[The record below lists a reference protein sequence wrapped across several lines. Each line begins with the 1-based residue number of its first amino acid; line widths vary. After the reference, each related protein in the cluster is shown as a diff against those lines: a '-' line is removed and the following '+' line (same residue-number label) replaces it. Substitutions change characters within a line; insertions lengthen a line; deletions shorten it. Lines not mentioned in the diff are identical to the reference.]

1 MSRTPI
7 VVLMSSVLVAGC
19 AGVSPTQLG
28 QMIGSVA
35 GGAIA
40 PGVGV
45 PLGGLIGNVAGMV
58 VEHQVHKTREQH
70 ERVDLSRELQRPTAS
85 GQGAPQSSAALGT
98 PTRVWVDEHLQQGRL
113 VAGHFELRPIP

>member
-1 MSRTPI
+1 MSRTPCVPI
-7 VVLMSSVLVAGC
+7 ISVLLVAGC

-58 VEHQVHKTREQH
+58 VEHQVDKAREQH

-85 GQGAPQSSAALGT
+85 GQGAPQPAALGT